1 MLPRVGSYARF
12 VRENGLSV
20 ADKTTKS
27 SRLLT
32 EADRVALLRYLL
44 LMRAVEEKG
53 LKLYKQGKV
62 PGSFYDGRGQEAIS
76 VGATFA
82 LGPGD
87 PVCPLIRD
95 LGAHLVKGTS
105 VEAIF
110 GQYLGRAGGVS
121 GGREGNIHFGDR
133 RLGVLGP
140 VSMLPDMMVVATG
153 LAMGFKLRGEERCAV
168 SFFGDG
174 ATSVGDWHEAMNWA
188 SVYRV
193 PAIFIL
199 ENNGWAYS
207 TPTSQQYAV
216 PPLERA
222 RGYGVEAR
230 SVDGNDVEAV
240 FEATHD
246 ARVAALRGE
255 GPTLIECRTMRMH
268 GHGAHDDMSYVPTE
282 LVEEWTARDPL
293 EHYSQLLERELGL
306 DVDSM
311 RADVAQQVDEAA
323 AAALAMP
330 MPDPEE
336 ATQGVFCEEQSDCT
350 LGLGEAPW
358 SGFATVE
365 ATKSAA

>member
-1 MLPRVGSYARF
+1 MGLGANNVDADARPGGS
-12 VRENGLSV
+12 E
-20 ADKTTKS
+20 
-27 SRLLT
+27 LLT
-32 EADRVALLRYLL
+32 SNDRVALLRYLL
-44 LMRAVEEKG
+44 LMRAVEGKG
-53 LKLYKQGKV
+53 LALYKQGKV

-95 LGAHLVKGTS
+95 MGAHLVKGTS

-110 GQYLGRAGGVS
+110 GQYLGRAEGVS
-121 GGREGNIHFGDR
+121 GGREGNIHFGER
-133 RLGVLGP
+133 RLGVLGM

-188 SVYRV
+188 GVYRLPV
-193 PAIFIL
+193 IFIL

-207 TPTSQQYAV
+207 TPTNKQYAV

-246 ARVAALRGE
+246 ARLAALRGD

-282 LVEEWTARDPL
+282 LVEEWSSRDPIDRYSKRLRRDL
-293 EHYSQLLERELGL
+293 EL
-306 DVDSM
+306 DVDSL
-311 RADVAQQVDEAA
+311 RTEISETVAEAA
-323 AAALAMP
+323 EAALAMP

-336 ATQGVFCEEQSDCT
+336 ATSGVFCEDQSGAT

-358 SGFATVE
+358 SGF
-365 ATKSAA
+365 SASEVQQAAA